1 LKIEPDIVKELRQMD
16 QSKQS
21 VKKENKKLKTSQ
33 NKIHEYTT
41 NFEFKIEEKNKK
53 LNENE
58 IILMDFFDNSNDLIQ
73 SVGPDGN
80 FFYVNKSWMN
90 TLGYNPSEVKKLNIF
105 DIVRKDQISHC
116 KEIFRNIKKCKKFER
131 VETVFISKEGK
142 EINVEGN
149 VNAYF
154 KDGRFISTRAIFRDI
169 TERKKAEEEL
179 KDAHQILLAVN
190 KQLERKV
197 KERTAEIQKL
207 LEHKDK
213 FIGQLGHDLKTPL
226 SILMN
231 IIPLIHEEVKS
242 QSAKKDLDIA
252 LRNVQYIKNLVKQ
265 TLKIAE
271 LSSADFS
278 LDKKEINFTNLINE
292 VLLDNKLVLHC
303 KGIEFENKICTD
315 LMVPVDDVKIKEVLY
330 NLVNNAIKFTPDEGK
345 ISVDY
350 KKDID
355 SITFIISDSG
365 VGLTEEQ
372 LNHVFDEF
380 YKADK
385 SRHDLGGGGLG
396 LNICKRIIEKH
407 GGIIWAESAGEGKGS
422 SFHFK
427 LPLK

>member
-1 LKIEPDIVKELRQMD
+1 MKIEPDIVKELRERD

-21 VKKENKKLKTSQ
+21 L
-33 NKIHEYTT
+33 
-41 NFEFKIEEKNKK
+41 KK

-58 IILMDFFDNSNDLIQ
+58 IRLRDFFDNSNDLIQ

-80 FFYVNKSWMN
+80 FLYINRSWMN
-90 TLGYNPSEVKKLNIF
+90 TLEYSPSEVKKLNIF
-105 DIVRKDQISHC
+105 DIIRKDQISHC
-116 KEIFRNIKKCKKFER
+116 KELFRNIKKSKEFER
-131 VETVFISKEGK
+131 FETVFISKEGK

-149 VNAYF
+149 LSAYF
-154 KDGRFISTRAIFRDI
+154 KDGKFISTRAIFRDI
-169 TERKKAEEEL
+169 TERKKAEDEL
-179 KDAHQILLAVN
+179 KNAHQILLVVN

-197 KERTAEIQKL
+197 KERTAEIQEL

-231 IIPLIHEEVKS
+231 ILALVHEEVKS
-242 QSAKKDLDIA
+242 QTAKKDLDVA

-265 TLKIAE
+265 TLKISE

-278 LDKKEINFTNLINE
+278 LDKKKINLTNLINE

-303 KGIEFENKICTD
+303 KGIEFENKICTE
-315 LMVPVDDVKIKEVLY
+315 LMVPVDEVTIKEVLY

-350 KKDID
+350 KRDFD
-355 SITFIISDSG
+355 SMTFIISDSG
-365 VGLTEEQ
+365 IGLTENQ

-407 GGIIWAESAGEGKGS
+407 GGIIWAESTGKGKGS

-427 LPLK
+427 LPLI